1 MSTSVVAP
9 GGGNSLPSNAGY
21 PNPDWGA
28 PPAPERGSAAMQQLV
43 TRTLAAIKRYRWL
56 ILAVFVVGSATGIAL
71 TRFVSPKYAVDGT
84 IWIAENQSAKGPV
97 QAPGLISSDLGW
109 SDLVKSFSIL
119 DAVVSRLGLYVRP
132 ASGADTALFRG
143 LQPSDSLITGN
154 YRLTTDANRTRY
166 TLIRLAEERGQ
177 SDRTIETGAVGDSIG
192 RKVGFLWQPER
203 RLFRDETRFDFEV
216 LTPRE
221 AAVTL
226 QRQLFVALPLN
237 SNLMRLGLQG
247 EQSELLASTLNEVM
261 RQFRRQSDQLKKEN
275 LVEVA
280 NTVDLQLRSAAERLY
295 SAEVALE
302 SFKIGTITQPTE
314 NVAVAPGISMA
325 TNPVMTAFF
334 SDRQTMENIRADREQ
349 LEGILREATTREGR
363 LSVEALRG
371 APSILASGETGKE
384 LNQALVDLSTHRVTL
399 RGLQERYT
407 DEHKLVKEEAARIAN
422 YETQIIPLYA
432 NKLLSQL
439 RSSEAELGRRV
450 TGTARE
456 IRKIPARTIEEGRRQ
471 RDVDVANT
479 VYQDLQSRAVSS
491 RLAEQTVMPDI
502 AILDTAVAPRLPTSD
517 TTMSIILM
525 AILASLGLGIALALA
540 LDRLDGRFRYP
551 EQAVNELGLDIMGAV
566 PSYTAPRSQRMRLE
580 QASQMVES
588 FRSLALSVRSSFPP
602 GSPVQVT
609 ISSPGPGDGKSTI
622 SINLSNALAEGG
634 YRTLLIDGDIR
645 RGQLHESCPP
655 ATQAPGLLDYLSG
668 EATLSEVIR
677 STDLHVNLSLIP
689 CGTRRRQ
696 GPELL
701 ASQRMALMLRELR
714 SQFDAIV
721 VDCAPLGAGI
731 DAYALGSATGSM
743 LLVLR
748 AGETDRRLAQSKLNT
763 LDRMP
768 IRILGTVL
776 NDIGES
782 PEFRYYHY
790 LEGYGS
796 PDSVPEVA
804 LIGSGE
810 R

>member
-1 MSTSVVAP
+1 
-9 GGGNSLPSNAGY
+9 
-21 PNPDWGA
+21 
-28 PPAPERGSAAMQQLV
+28 MQQLI
-43 TRTLAAIKRYRWL
+43 TRTLAALKRYRWL

-71 TRFVSPKYAVDGT
+71 TRFVKPKYAVDAT
-84 IWIAENQSAKGPV
+84 IWIAENQGGRGPV

-109 SDLVKSFSIL
+109 TDLVRSFIIL
-119 DAVVSRLGLYVRP
+119 DPVVSRLGLYVRP
-132 ASGADTALFRG
+132 ASGSDSALFRG
-143 LQPSDSLITGN
+143 LQPSDSLITGR
-154 YRLTTDANRTRY
+154 YRLTTDENRTRY
-166 TLIRLAEERGQ
+166 TLTRLAEERGQ
-177 SDRTIETGAVGDSIG
+177 EDRTIETGAIGDSIG
-192 RKVGFLWQPER
+192 RKVGFLWQPAR
-203 RLFRDETRFDFEV
+203 RLLRDETSFEFEV

-226 QRQLFVALPLN
+226 QRQLVVARPLN
-237 SNLMRLGLQG
+237 SNLMRLGMQG
-247 EQSELLASTLNEVM
+247 EQSTLLAATLNEVL
-261 RQFRRQSDQLKKEN
+261 RQFRREADRLKKQN
-275 LVEVA
+275 LIEVA
-280 NTVDLQLRSAAERLY
+280 NTVDLQLKSSADRLY
-295 SAEVALE
+295 DAEVALE

-334 SDRQTMENIRADREQ
+334 ADRQQLENIRADREQ
-349 LEGILREATTREGR
+349 LENIIRESGSRNGR
-363 LSVEALRG
+363 LSIEALRG
-371 APSILASGETGKE
+371 APTLLSAGETGRE
-384 LNQALVDLSTHRVTL
+384 LNTAINDLATHQVTL
-399 RGLQERYT
+399 RGLQEKYT
-407 DEHKLVKEEAARIAN
+407 DEHEFVKKEISAINN
-422 YETQIIPLYA
+422 YETQIIPQYA
-432 NKLLSQL
+432 SKLLAQL
-439 RSSEAELGRRV
+439 RASESELGRRV

-456 IRKIPARTIEEGRRQ
+456 IQKIPARTIEEGRRQ
-471 RDVDVANT
+471 RAVNVAST
-479 VYQDLQSRAVSS
+479 VYQDLQTRAVSS

-502 AILDTAVAPRLPTSD
+502 AILDTAVAPRRPTSD
-517 TTMSIILM
+517 TTISIILI
-525 AILASLGLGIALALA
+525 AIMASLGLGIGLAIL

-551 EQAVNELGLDIMGAV
+551 EQAVHELGLDIMGAV

-602 GSPVQVT
+602 GSPVQLT
-609 ISSPGPGDGKSTI
+609 ISSPGPGDGKSTV
-622 SINLSNALAEGG
+622 SINLANALAEGG

-655 ATQAPGLLDYLSG
+655 ATQAPGLLDYLAG
-668 EATLSEVIR
+668 DATLGEVIR

-689 CGTRRRQ
+689 SGTRRRQ

-701 ASQRMALMLRELR
+701 ASQRMGMMLRELR

-731 DAYALGSATGSM
+731 DAYALGTATGSM

-748 AGETDRRLAQSKLNT
+748 AGETDRRLAQSKLTT

-768 IRILGTVL
+768 IRILGAVL

-796 PDSVPEVA
+796 PDTVPEVA
-804 LIGSGE
+804 LIGSGADGE